1 MDWNYTSLTVERI
14 WNVMENWVM
23 VALPMFILMGLLL
36 DRSGIANQ
44 LMHSFARLFGSL
56 RGAWRLP

>member
-1 MDWNYTSLTVERI
+1 
-14 WNVMENWVM
+14 M

-44 LMHSFARLFGSL
+44 LMTSFARLL
-56 RGAWRLP
+56 DQYEVAWR